1 MYKYYAVLLYKC
13 RPVNACFTSVVHDQL
28 KVIMNSCP
36 MRSTI
41 VLITEI
47 NVAMFHDF
55 FQIAAMNACYFKP
68 LAILDCSFSQLGRF
82 CFYINTEVITLI

>member
-1 MYKYYAVLLYKC
+1 MNNTFCFRICISIIKF
-13 RPVNACFTSVVHDQL
+13 RRVNAYFTSVVHDQL

-47 NVAMFHDF
+47 ICNVAMFHEF
-55 FQIAAMNACYFKP
+55 FQVTTMNAC
-68 LAILDCSFSQLGRF
+68 
-82 CFYINTEVITLI
+82 